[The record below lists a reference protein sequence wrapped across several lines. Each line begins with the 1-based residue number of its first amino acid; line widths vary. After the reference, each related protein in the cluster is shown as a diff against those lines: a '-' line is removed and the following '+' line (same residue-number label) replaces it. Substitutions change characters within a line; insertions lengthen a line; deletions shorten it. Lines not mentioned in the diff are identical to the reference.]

1 MSYDREEWVPAMW
14 SKGGTE
20 QSKPVI
26 IREVQWRRHDGS
38 IEFRVKNDDD
48 ITYGDKIYKGRR
60 GWFWGVEDSNN
71 NNRNRN
77 TSNTNNNRKR
87 NRKRNRN
94 RNTNNN
100 RNRNTNN
107 NRNRNTNNTNNSN
120 ITVITPPKKKRKI
133 NSSSAEAI
141 YDNNNDD
148 YDELKEEIDELT
160 QAFVLINCE
169 LMQETQQKS
178 ELQKQVDKMNG
189 NISELN
195 KMDLDGLDE
204 LEKKLNHS
212 LSGVKRRRQNIY
224 ENKFLCLT
232 CLERPKN
239 VVIQPCNH
247 FILCGECM
255 PKLKSNKCPACQQPI
270 DGVIK
275 VKC

>member
-94 RNTNNN
+94 RNTNN
-100 RNRNTNN
+100 
-107 NRNRNTNNTNNSN
+107 TNNSN

-148 YDELKEEIDELT
+148 YDELKEEIDELK
-160 QAFVLINCE
+160 QAF
-169 LMQETQQKS
+169 
-178 ELQKQVDKMNG
+178 
-189 NISELN
+189 
-195 KMDLDGLDE
+195 
-204 LEKKLNHS
+204 
-212 LSGVKRRRQNIY
+212 
-224 ENKFLCLT
+224 
-232 CLERPKN
+232 
-239 VVIQPCNH
+239 
-247 FILCGECM
+247 
-255 PKLKSNKCPACQQPI
+255 
-270 DGVIK
+270 
-275 VKC
+275 